1 MSQEPRLTL
10 KRALS
15 HGDYLEM
22 ARALAGLGEV
32 IDELMLKPFLG
43 VCVEGLGK
51 AERHFRRDAG
61 MAVDEV
67 VQGLSGDTEHPR
79 ALDHSERMRLKALAA
94 DKLPRM
100 QRFNE

>member
-1 MSQEPRLTL
+1 
-10 KRALS
+10 
-15 HGDYLEM
+15 M

-43 VCVEGLGK
+43 VCVEGFGE

-67 VQGLSGDTEHPR
+67 VQRLTRDTEYPR
-79 ALDHSERMRLKALAA
+79 AFGHGERMQLKALAA
-94 DKLPRM
+94 NKLARM
-100 QRFNE
+100 QRFDK